1 MNLWSSIF
9 GKKNTMEMS
18 NNSQMNTVA
27 EQLPGNNINVMED
40 LFIDNTP
47 PILDT
52 AVQSQHISISSFLER
67 DFHRKGYEDGY
78 SWHSAEMLDNQIKAI
93 KSEFRYFLDQKVDEL
108 RQEILKLSDQKINVS
123 GLSER
128 MTQQLQLRID
138 LLDVN
143 VQRLDREKEFS
154 SQDEGLVMKCINQYR
169 DGFIR
174 GMETYQEEKL
184 FAGSTGLFI

>member
-1 MNLWSSIF
+1 
-9 GKKNTMEMS
+9 
-18 NNSQMNTVA
+18 
-27 EQLPGNNINVMED
+27 
-40 LFIDNTP
+40 
-47 PILDT
+47 
-52 AVQSQHISISSFLER
+52 
-67 DFHRKGYEDGY
+67 
-78 SWHSAEMLDNQIKAI
+78 MLDNQIKAI

-123 GLSER
+123 GLSDR

-143 VQRLDREKEFS
+143 VLRLDREKEFS
-154 SQDEGLVMKCINQYR
+154 SQDEGMVMKCINQYR

-174 GMETYQEEKL
+174 GMETYQEEKI